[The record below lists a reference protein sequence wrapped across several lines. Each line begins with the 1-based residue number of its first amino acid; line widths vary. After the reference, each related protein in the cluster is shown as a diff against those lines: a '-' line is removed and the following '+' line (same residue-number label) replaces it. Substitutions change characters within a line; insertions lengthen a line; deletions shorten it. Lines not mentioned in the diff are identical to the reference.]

1 MNYID
6 QDKVPLLKARVARE
20 LSDNEIYLC
29 EVLMDNV
36 LDNLEPNEIAAVLSV
51 CYLLKYI
58 FINIFFILGVYLLM
72 ENKK

>member
-1 MNYID
+1 
-6 QDKVPLLKARVARE
+6 VPLLKARVARE

>member
-1 MNYID
+1 M
-6 QDKVPLLKARVARE
+6 LKARVARE

-72 ENKK
+72 ENKKWNG

>member
-1 MNYID
+1 
-6 QDKVPLLKARVARE
+6 LLKARVARE

>member
-1 MNYID
+1 M
-6 QDKVPLLKARVARE
+6 PLLKARVARE